1 MWYLFFN
8 LLKKINVCDSI
19 HKTLLDN
26 RYMKRLL
33 LYIFLLLTTA
43 AQAQTGSYSFTRW
56 TEPYVSIA
64 GQPGTVST
72 PLLGRD
78 DTTITSIPIG
88 FTFLYC
94 SSGSYTTLSAC
105 SNGWLSLA
113 NSPLTGPVSSANHD
127 YTTSIASIGTGI
139 GLIMPFWDDLS
150 GGYGP
155 PAGPVTIPAMAYYQT
170 SGTSPNRVF
179 TFQWGDPSN
188 PWHSYLGTGDATFQ
202 VKLYE
207 TSGVIEFHYGVS
219 TYSMKTATIGICNSA
234 SDYRTLYNEAVTA
247 PTPTFEYHIDTT
259 PELNTVMEWAPPCP
273 TASIPPASTGPGTV
287 CQASDI
293 TLANSVPGGVWLS
306 SSVSVATVGSS
317 TGVVTGVAGGVVI
330 ITYKVS
336 PGCFAV
342 STVTVNPLPDTIGGG
357 PNFCENNTTT
367 LTCVTPGGTWS
378 SSDVAVGTVST
389 SGSFTGVTSGTTTIS
404 YTVATGCA
412 RTLDATVN
420 PSPDIS
426 GFRGACLTD
435 TIVLTA
441 AVPGGTWTS
450 GNTARA
456 IVDASGNVMGVSLGA
471 VVISYTAPSGC
482 VDTFQMTVGTDCDNS
497 VNDVAKISG
506 ALKIFPQP
514 AREDVYF
521 VAPVTG
527 DANIVVLDLYGKAIF
542 DGRVDVQKGVSL
554 RVPGTNRLSPGAYAL
569 RLTVGEYTWTNKITI
584 IQ

>member
-1 MWYLFFN
+1 
-8 LLKKINVCDSI
+8 
-19 HKTLLDN
+19 
-26 RYMKRLL
+26 MKRLL
-33 LYIFLLLTTA
+33 LYIFLFLTAA

-105 SNGWLSLA
+105 SNGWLSLS
-113 NSPLTGPVSSANHD
+113 NSPQGGPVSSANHD
-127 YTTSIASIGTGI
+127 YTASIAAIGTGI

-150 GGYGP
+150 GGVGP
-155 PAGPVTIPAMAYYQT
+155 PGGPIAIPAMAYYQT
-170 SGTSPNRVF
+170 SGTAPNRVF
-179 TFQWGDPSN
+179 TFQWGDPTN
-188 PWHSYLGTGDATFQ
+188 PWHSYLGSGDATFQ

-247 PTPTFEYHIDTT
+247 PTPIFEYHIDTT

-293 TLANSVPGGVWLS
+293 TLANSTPGGVWLS

-367 LTCVTPGGTWS
+367 LTCVTTGGTWS
-378 SSDVAVGTVST
+378 SSDVSVGTVST
-389 SGSFTGVTSGTTTIS
+389 SGGFTGVTSGTTTIS

-420 PSPDIS
+420 PSPTITGS
-426 GFRGACLTD
+426 NVACLTD
-435 TIVLTA
+435 TTVLTSL
-441 AVPGGTWTS
+441 VPGGTWTS

-456 IVDASGNVMGVSLGA
+456 VVDAAGNVMGVSLGS
-471 VVISYTAPSGC
+471 VIISYTAPTGC
-482 VDTFQMTVGTDCDNS
+482 VDTILMTVGVDCDNA
-497 VNDVAKISG
+497 VRDVANKTG
-506 ALKIFPQP
+506 ALKVYPQP
-514 AREDVYF
+514 ARSDVWV

-527 DANIVVLDLYGKAIF
+527 EATIEVADVYGKTLASE
-542 DGRVDVQKGVSL
+542 RVELDKGVSVK
-554 RVPGTNRLSPGAYAL
+554 VPGTAKLPPGTYAL
-569 RLTVGEYTWTNKITI
+569 RVSVGEYTWTNKITI